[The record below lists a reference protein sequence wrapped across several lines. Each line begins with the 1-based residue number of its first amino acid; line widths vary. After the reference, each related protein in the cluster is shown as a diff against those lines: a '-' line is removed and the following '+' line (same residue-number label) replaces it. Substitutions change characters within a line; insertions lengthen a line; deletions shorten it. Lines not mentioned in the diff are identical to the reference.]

1 MESRLD
7 AEAQHKEEKIQQQ
20 ADSNGTENFQPTHDR
35 KKLDCELGRC
45 IISLCAD
52 DRNITGREPESHSDH
67 RRPVYPGARDSAGRP
82 LICPIM
88 TA

>member
-1 MESRLD
+1 MRRLNTRKKVNNKQIQMEP
-7 AEAQHKEEKIQQQ
+7 KI
-20 ADSNGTENFQPTHDR
+20 SQPTHDR

-67 RRPVYPGARDSAGRP
+67 RRPVYPGARDSAERP